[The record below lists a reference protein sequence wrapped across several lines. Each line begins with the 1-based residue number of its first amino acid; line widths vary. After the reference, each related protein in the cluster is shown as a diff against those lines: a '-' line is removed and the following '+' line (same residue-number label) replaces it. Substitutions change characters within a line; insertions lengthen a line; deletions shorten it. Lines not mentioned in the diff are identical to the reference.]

1 MAPHGGHRE
10 ARRADFPPGSDPR
23 FRAVGQATA
32 AQAAPGGAA
41 QAWSIGSRSE
51 WRPSPALTVLRDD
64 VARRFCATSLRDA
77 FSLFVRSPRSLAYR
91 SPYRSDAG
99 GRSSAPCRAA
109 FLATAPAIPA
119 SARWRTA
126 PERCPLG

>member
-1 MAPHGGHRE
+1 MAAHGGHRE
-10 ARRADFPPGSDPR
+10 ARRPDFPPGSDPR

-41 QAWSIGSRSE
+41 QARAVGA
-51 WRPSPALTVLRDD
+51 RPQRGPPPALTVLRDD

-77 FSLFVRSPRSLAYR
+77 FSLFARSPRSLAYR

-109 FLATAPAIPA
+109 FLATAPAI
-119 SARWRTA
+119 
-126 PERCPLG
+126 